1 MGKIIFIGELPL
13 NLIFGQD
20 GGVTVKPCD
29 RIGRAAAALAAAG
42 REVVMVGEA
51 AADPVGDIIV
61 NYLVSAG
68 VDVRSVDRFTE
79 GRSPQRDI
87 FEQPDGPVRIVG
99 YGREP
104 DVEFDTVW
112 PRIEPDDV
120 VVFGSYFSLN
130 DRVRPRLLDLL
141 EHARARKATVVYLPY
156 FETFQ
161 VPRVTR
167 VMPSVL
173 DNMELADVIVTTTD
187 DLQLVFGN
195 RDAAENYRLHIE
207 FYTPRFYNIDIAS
220 ATVERFPDREKSVVA
235 STGGTVVVDALKLIL
250 STLSR
255 Q

>member
-13 NLIFGQD
+13 NLIFGHD
-20 GGVTVKPCD
+20 GGVTIRPCD

-42 REVVMVGEA
+42 HSVVMVGEA
-51 AADPVGDIIV
+51 AADPVGDLIV
-61 NYLVSAG
+61 GYLASAG

-87 FEQPDGPVRIVG
+87 FEQPDGTVRLVG

-141 EHARARKATVVYLPY
+141 EHARARKSTVVYLPY

-187 DLQLVFGN
+187 DLQLIFGN
-195 RDAAENYRLHIE
+195 RDAADNYRLHIE
-207 FYTPRFYNIDIAS
+207 FYTPRFYNIDTAS
-220 ATVERFPDREKSVVA
+220 ATVEKFPEREKITVG
-235 STGGTVVVDALKLIL
+235 TPGPGGVVDAMKSIL

-255 Q
+255 P

>member
-1 MGKIIFIGELPL
+1 S
-13 NLIFGQD
+13 Q
-20 GGVTVKPCD
+20 
-29 RIGRAAAALAAAG
+29 
-42 REVVMVGEA
+42 
-51 AADPVGDIIV
+51 
-61 NYLVSAG
+61 
-68 VDVRSVDRFTE
+68 
-79 GRSPQRDI
+79 QRDI
-87 FEQPDGPVRIVG
+87 IEQHDGTVRLVV

-187 DLQLVFGN
+187 DLQLIFGN
-195 RDAAENYRLHIE
+195 RDAADNYRLHIE
-207 FYTPRFYNIDIAS
+207 FYTPRFYNIDTAS
-220 ATVERFPDREKSVVA
+220 ATVEKFPEREKITVG
-235 STGGTVVVDALKLIL
+235 TPGPGGVVDAMKSIL

-255 Q
+255 P

>member
-13 NLIFGQD
+13 NLIFGRD
-20 GGVTVKPCD
+20 GGVTVMPCD
-29 RIGRAAAALAAAG
+29 RIGRAAASLAAAG
-42 REVVMVGEA
+42 HSVVMVGEA

-61 NYLVSAG
+61 DYLASAG

-87 FEQPDGPVRIVG
+87 FEQPDGTVRLVG

-112 PRIEPDDV
+112 PRIDPDDV

-195 RDAAENYRLHIE
+195 RDADENYRLHIE
-207 FYTPRFYNIDIAS
+207 FYTPRFYNIDTVS
-220 ATVERFPDREKSVVA
+220 ATVEKFPEREKNAVGSPGP
-235 STGGTVVVDALKLIL
+235 GGVVDALKSIL

-255 Q
+255 P

>member
-13 NLIFGQD
+13 NLIFD
-20 GGVTVKPCD
+20 RNGGVTVRQCD
-29 RIGRAAAALAAAG
+29 RIGRTAAALAAAG

-51 AADPVGDIIV
+51 AADPVGDMIV
-61 NYLVSAG
+61 NYLASAG
-68 VDVRSVDRFTE
+68 VDVRPVDRFTE

-87 FEQPDGPVRIVG
+87 FEQPDGSVCIVG

-187 DLQLVFGN
+187 DLQLIFGN
-195 RDAAENYRLHIE
+195 RDAAGNYRLHIE
-207 FYTPRFYNIDIAS
+207 FYTPRFYNIDIDS

-235 STGGTVVVDALKLIL
+235 LTGNSVVVDALKSIL
-250 STLSR
+250 SNLSCP
-255 Q
+255 

>member
-13 NLIFGQD
+13 NLIFGPD

-29 RIGRAAAALAAAG
+29 RIGRAAAALAADG

-61 NYLVSAG
+61 GYLVSAG

-87 FEQPDGPVRIVG
+87 FEQPDGSVRIVG

-112 PRIEPDDV
+112 PRIEADDV

-141 EHARARKATVVYLPY
+141 DHARARKATVVYLPY

-235 STGGTVVVDALKLIL
+235 SPGGSVVVDALKLIL

>member
-13 NLIFGQD
+13 NLIFGHD
-20 GGVTVKPCD
+20 GGVTVRPCD
-29 RIGRAAAALAAAG
+29 RIGRTAAALAAAG
-42 REVVMVGEA
+42 HSVVMVGEA
-51 AADPVGDIIV
+51 AADPVGDLIV
-61 NYLVSAG
+61 GYLASAG

-87 FEQPDGPVRIVG
+87 FEQPDGTVRLVG

-187 DLQLVFGN
+187 DLHLIFGN
-195 RDAAENYRLHIE
+195 RDAADNYRLHIE
-207 FYTPRFYNIDIAS
+207 FYTPRFYNIDTAS
-220 ATVERFPDREKSVVA
+220 ATVEKFPEREKITVG
-235 STGGTVVVDALKLIL
+235 TPGPGGVVDAMKSIL

-255 Q
+255 P

>member
-13 NLIFGQD
+13 NLIFGHD
-20 GGVTVKPCD
+20 GGVTVRPCD

-42 REVVMVGEA
+42 HSVVMVGEA
-51 AADPVGDIIV
+51 AADPVGDLIV
-61 NYLVSAG
+61 GYLASAG

-87 FEQPDGPVRIVG
+87 FEQPDGTVRLVG

-187 DLQLVFGN
+187 DLQLIFGN
-195 RDAAENYRLHIE
+195 RDAADNYRLHIE
-207 FYTPRFYNIDIAS
+207 FYTPRFYNIDTAS
-220 ATVERFPDREKSVVA
+220 ATVEKFPEREKITVG
-235 STGGTVVVDALKLIL
+235 TPGPGGVVDAMKSIL

-255 Q
+255 P

>member
-13 NLIFGQD
+13 NLIFGHD
-20 GGVTVKPCD
+20 GGVTVRPCD

-42 REVVMVGEA
+42 HSVVMVGEA
-51 AADPVGDIIV
+51 AADPVGDLIV
-61 NYLVSAG
+61 GFLASAG

-87 FEQPDGPVRIVG
+87 FEQPDGTVRLVG

-187 DLQLVFGN
+187 DLQLIFGN
-195 RDAAENYRLHIE
+195 RDAADNYRLHIE
-207 FYTPRFYNIDIAS
+207 FYTPRFYNIDTAS
-220 ATVERFPDREKSVVA
+220 ATVEKFPEREKITVG
-235 STGGTVVVDALKLIL
+235 TPGPGGVVDAMKSIL

-255 Q
+255 P

>member
-13 NLIFGQD
+13 NLIFGRD
-20 GGVTVKPCD
+20 GGVTVRPCD

-42 REVVMVGEA
+42 HSVVMVGEA
-51 AADPVGDIIV
+51 AADPVGDLIV
-61 NYLVSAG
+61 GFLASAG

-87 FEQPDGPVRIVG
+87 FEQPDGTVRLVG

-187 DLQLVFGN
+187 DLQLIFGN
-195 RDAAENYRLHIE
+195 RDAADNYRLHIE
-207 FYTPRFYNIDIAS
+207 FYTPRFYNIDTAS
-220 ATVERFPDREKSVVA
+220 ATVEKFPEREKITVG
-235 STGGTVVVDALKLIL
+235 TPGPGGVVDAMKSIL

-255 Q
+255 P